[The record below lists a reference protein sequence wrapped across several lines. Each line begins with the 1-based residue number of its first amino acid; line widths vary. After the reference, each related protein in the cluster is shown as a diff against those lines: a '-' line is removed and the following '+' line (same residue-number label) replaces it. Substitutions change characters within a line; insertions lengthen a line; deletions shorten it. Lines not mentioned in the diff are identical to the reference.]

1 MKNMD
6 VQAWTLKLLICY
18 IYEKVQKT
26 VIHMIRQI

>member
-6 VQAWTLKLLICY
+6 VQACTLTLLICY